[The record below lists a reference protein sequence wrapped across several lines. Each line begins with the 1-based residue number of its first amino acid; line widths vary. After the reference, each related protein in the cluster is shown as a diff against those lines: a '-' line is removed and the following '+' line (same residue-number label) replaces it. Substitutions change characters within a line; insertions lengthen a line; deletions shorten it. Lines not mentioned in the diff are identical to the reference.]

1 MRRARRKLNSAK
13 GFTLAEMLVVI
24 LILVMVA
31 GVVAAGIPV
40 ASEAYVKVVD
50 SANAQ
55 VLLSTTVAA
64 LRDELSTASQVQASG
79 GVLTYRA
86 ANGANSRLSLNGEQG
101 ILLEEYIDFTQPDA
115 SAPSRPLVSSKAAT
129 ERFYTV
135 YDSDGVSYANGVVT
149 ITGLKVKKI
158 GTDQELASLS
168 ELKIPVIQTT

>member
-1 MRRARRKLNSAK
+1 MRRTRRKLHSAK
-13 GFTLAEMLVVI
+13 GFTLAETLVAI

-64 LRDELSTASQVQASG
+64 LRDELSTASQVRASDG
-79 GVLTYRA
+79 TLTYRS

-101 ILLEEYIDFTQPDA
+101 ILLEEYIDFTP
-115 SAPSRPLVSSKAAT
+115 SETTAPSRPLVSSKAAT
-129 ERFYTV
+129 DRLYTV
-135 YDSDGVSYANGVVT
+135 YDSDGVSYADGVVT

-168 ELKIPVIQTT
+168 ELKIRVIQQT